1 MLAVLLERG
10 VVLNV
15 ALAVFNLLPIPPL
28 DGSRVVD
35 ALVPFEHR
43 GTWRKVGM
51 AAGVVLLLFLA
62 LALMAISERVI
73 DWLVVNAK

>member
-1 MLAVLLERG
+1 
-10 VVLNV
+10 
-15 ALAVFNLLPIPPL
+15 
-28 DGSRVVD
+28 
-35 ALVPFEHR
+35 
-43 GTWRKVGM
+43 M